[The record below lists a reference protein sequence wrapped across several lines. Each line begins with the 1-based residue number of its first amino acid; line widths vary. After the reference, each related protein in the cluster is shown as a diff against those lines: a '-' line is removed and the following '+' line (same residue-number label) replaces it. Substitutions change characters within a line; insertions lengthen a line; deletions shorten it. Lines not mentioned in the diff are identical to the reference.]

1 MRIDAYN
8 KIEQVYQTT
17 AKSDKMKKEKKVLKD
32 DTLEISQTGKDIHIA
47 RQAVQE
53 TSDIRE
59 DKVNDLKERI
69 ANGTYDVSMSDVAD
83 KLVENFFGTMLQASR
98 RRG

>member
-1 MRIDAYN
+1 MVGIMRIDAYN

-69 ANGTYDVSMSDVAD
+69 ANGTYGVSMSDVAE
-83 KLVENFFGTMLQASR
+83 KLVENFFGTML
-98 RRG
+98 